1 MADDKDQKPEP
12 KSLAD
17 FIGTKTEVLKAKSDY
32 ITKHGLDKYTDLVLH
47 SLASVKK

>member
-12 KSLAD
+12 KCLAD
-17 FIGTKTEVLKAKSDY
+17 FTGTKSEVLKAKTDF
-32 ITKHGLDKYTDLVLH
+32 ITKFGLDRYTDLVLH